1 MFRDIPAL
9 GVFGAAYFTDL
20 FDEPP
25 VARHDAEH
33 MKSYREELTFET
45 KARRAYIN
53 ITQQVEDAVKKSGV
67 KEGLCLVNPMHISAS
82 VYINDDEPG
91 LLKDYDDFLERLA
104 PHAPVNQYRH
114 NDTGEDNADAH
125 IKRQVMGRE
134 VVVAITNGKLDF
146 GPWEQI
152 FYGEFD
158 GRRKKRVL
166 IKIIGE

>member
-1 MFRDIPAL
+1 
-9 GVFGAAYFTDL
+9 
-20 FDEPP
+20 
-25 VARHDAEH
+25 
-33 MKSYREELTFET
+33 MKSYREELTLET
-45 KARRAYIN
+45 RTRRAYIN
-53 ITQQVEDAVKKSGV
+53 ITPQVDAALRKSGI
-67 KEGLCLVNPMHISAS
+67 KEGFCLVNPMHISAS

-91 LLKDYDDFLERLA
+91 LLKDYDDFLERLV
-104 PHAPVNQYRH
+104 PHEPIEQYRH

-125 IKRQVMGRE
+125 NKRQVMGRE